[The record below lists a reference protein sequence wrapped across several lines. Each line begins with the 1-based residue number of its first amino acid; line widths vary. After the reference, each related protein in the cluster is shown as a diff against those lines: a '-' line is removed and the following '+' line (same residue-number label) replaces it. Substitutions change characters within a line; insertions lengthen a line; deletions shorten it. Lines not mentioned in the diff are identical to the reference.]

1 MNLRRGEFFGHEVT
15 TGQVGDFGLSLTRY
29 DAGTS
34 IPWHTHDETYVTFV
48 MHGAY
53 HERLSGTTRDCGIRA
68 AVVHPAGE
76 RHADE
81 FTRAAVCLNVQPDA
95 GWLQT
100 VASRGAVI
108 DAPVLL
114 ASSGASRI
122 ALRLGRELNH
132 SDPFSPMVIEGLM
145 LELFAETARQPDA
158 RRIPAW
164 LCSVRQTVVSR
175 FRERLSLA
183 SLAAAAGVHPT
194 HLARAFRRHYGCT
207 IGELQ
212 RELRV
217 EYAMQRM
224 SAGDTPGTVAA
235 DAGFADQS
243 HLTRTFRA
251 LAGNTPAAF
260 RRTARRA
267 TR

>member
-15 TGQVGDFGLSLTRY
+15 TGQVGEFALALTRY
-29 DAGTS
+29 EAGTS

-48 MHGAY
+48 MHGGY
-53 HERLSGTTRDCGIRA
+53 HERLAGATRDCGIRA

-81 FTRAAVCLNVQPDA
+81 FSRAAVCLNVQPDA

-114 ASSGASRI
+114 ASAGASQI
-122 ALRLGRELNH
+122 ALRLGRELNRR
-132 SDPFSPMVIEGLM
+132 DAFSPMVIEGLM
-145 LELFAETARQPDA
+145 LELFAETARQPEA
-158 RRIPAW
+158 RRVPAW
-164 LCSVRQTVVSR
+164 LRFVRQTVVSR
-175 FRERLSLA
+175 FRERLSLS

-207 IGELQ
+207 VGELQ

-224 SAGDTPGTVAA
+224 SAGDTPGAVAA

-260 RRTARRA
+260 RRA
-267 TR
+267 TRRGTL

>member
-15 TGQVGDFGLSLTRY
+15 TGQMGDFALSLTRY
-29 DAGTS
+29 EAGTS
-34 IPWHTHDETYVTFV
+34 IPWHTHNETYVTFV
-48 MHGAY
+48 MHGGY
-53 HERLSGTTRDCGIRA
+53 HERLSGAARECGIRA

-81 FTRAAVCLNVQPDA
+81 FTHAAVCLNVQPDA
-95 GWLQT
+95 GWLRT

-108 DAPVLL
+108 DAPLLL
-114 ASSGASRI
+114 ASSGASQI
-122 ALRLGRELNH
+122 ALRLGRELNGRD
-132 SDPFSPMVIEGLM
+132 SFSPMVIEGLM
-145 LELFAETARQPDA
+145 LELFAETARQPEA
-158 RRIPAW
+158 RCVLAW
-164 LCSVRQTVVSR
+164 LRSVRQTVVSR

-183 SLAAAAGVHPT
+183 SLATAAGVHPT
-194 HLARAFRRHYGCT
+194 HLARAFRQHYGCT

-212 RELRV
+212 RELRI

-224 SAGDTPGTVAA
+224 AAGDTPGAVAA

-251 LAGNTPAAF
+251 VAGSTPAAF
-260 RRTARRA
+260 RRAERRA